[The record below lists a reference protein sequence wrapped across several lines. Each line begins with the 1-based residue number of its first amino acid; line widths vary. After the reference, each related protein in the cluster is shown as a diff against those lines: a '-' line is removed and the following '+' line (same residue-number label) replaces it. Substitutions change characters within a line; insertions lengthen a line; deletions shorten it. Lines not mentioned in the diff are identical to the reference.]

1 MHMLK
6 IEVTERRKR
15 AFCGWLISRGAEVL
29 MPSTPLEIARFR
41 TAEGISVV
49 SVNGRGDLY
58 FSGNGYHIWDCYLK
72 GSAWRAFP
80 KGKRED
86 KKGRS
91 RLMVTVALRDGENC
105 FYCHK
110 PLHEDRSLEHLLSLT
125 FGGSNHLA
133 NMVLA
138 HRECNEAAGNKSVR
152 EKLQIHIDNLGEKH
166 GTS

>member
-1 MHMLK
+1 MIRVEITDK
-6 IEVTERRKR
+6 RKQ
-15 AFCGWLISRGAEVL
+15 AFCRWLVSRGAEL
-29 MPSTPLEIARFR
+29 LAPSTAYEIARFR
-41 TAEGISVV
+41 CADGVSVV
-49 SVNGRGDLY
+49 AATAKGDLY

-91 RLMVTVALRDGENC
+91 RLMATVALRDGENC

-110 PLHEDRSLEHLLSLT
+110 PLHEDRSLEHLLSIT

-133 NMVLA
+133 NLVLA
-138 HRECNEAAGNKSVR
+138 HKECNEAAGNKSVR
-152 EKLQIHIDNLGEKH
+152 EKLRIHIDNLGEKH